1 MFARLQSHPGV
12 TEVLELRSTFGFM
25 AFHGGSLERETE
37 VIAMAAASRAGASC
51 YALVMPPEF
60 RWHIPSN
67 RVDPAHSPALAAFID
82 HVEVAVAVHGYGR
95 GGMFTTM
102 LLGGQHRAL
111 AGHLG
116 RALRQR
122 LGHYRVLDEL
132 DDIPADLRGLH
143 ELNPVNRPRNGG
155 VQLELPPRVR
165 GMGPFWAGWDRTR
178 PNPHT
183 AALVETLADA
193 ATSWSAI

>member
-1 MFARLQSHPGV
+1 
-12 TEVLELRSTFGFM
+12 M

-37 VIAMAAASRAGASC
+37 VIALAAAERAGASA

-67 RVDPAHSPALAAFID
+67 RVDPAQSPALAAFID
-82 HVEVAVAVHGYGR
+82 HVEVAVAVYGYGR

-102 LLGGQHRAL
+102 LLGGQHRDL
-111 AGHLG
+111 AHHLG
-116 RALRQR
+116 AALRRR

-132 DDIPADLRGLH
+132 DEIPADLRGLH
-143 ELNPVNRPRNGG
+143 DLNPVNRPRGGG

-165 GMGPFWAGWDRTR
+165 GMGPFWAGWDRRR

-183 AALVETLADA
+183 AALIDTLAEA
-193 ATSWSAI
+193 ATTWTGAAAGARRPTK